1 MVFQPIEMGSPEPA
15 IGSQPLV
22 QVCERLGPDPVQ
34 AALRVHPRLHQPR
47 IPEDSQVLRD
57 PRLAEAKLA
66 DELTDRLLAI
76 AKRLEDRYPVRL
88 SKDLKCR
95 KLLHHVKY
103 AKHVIYLSSNLDAES
118 KLSTRPE
125 PTCASAE
132 TRIRAVV
139 AFWPASVRYWLR
151 RRIPLGYT
159 GRRQVRPCRHAGRPT
174 RAVTYSQPLGSY
186 RCSVRRSDPGQGEL
200 P

>member
-1 MVFQPIEMGSPEPA
+1 MVFQPIEMGSPELA

-22 QVCERLGPDPVQ
+22 EVCERAGPDPVK
-34 AALRVHPRLHQPR
+34 AALSVHARLHQPR

-76 AKRLEDRYPVRL
+76 AKQLEDRYPVRL

-118 KLSTRPE
+118 KLSTL
-125 PTCASAE
+125 SL
-132 TRIRAVV
+132 IH
-139 AFWPASVRYWLR
+139 
-151 RRIPLGYT
+151 I
-159 GRRQVRPCRHAGRPT
+159 
-174 RAVTYSQPLGSY
+174 
-186 RCSVRRSDPGQGEL
+186 
-200 P
+200 